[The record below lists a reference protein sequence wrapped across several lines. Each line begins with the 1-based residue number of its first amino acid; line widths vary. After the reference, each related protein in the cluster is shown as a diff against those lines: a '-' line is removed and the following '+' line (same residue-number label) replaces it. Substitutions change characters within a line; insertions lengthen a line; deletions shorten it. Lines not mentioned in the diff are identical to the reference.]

1 MLHFFPRLV
10 YYTVTKESASKFR
23 PVPAALVV
31 ANPHS
36 LLLKQVQSLR
46 QYRALVF
53 VSWGRRWSVSQ
64 WIYKVLVN
72 FLIVLSQ
79 AKIIW
84 EEGVSIKENVSSS
97 LPMDK
102 SMRDFRD

>member
-1 MLHFFPRLV
+1 M
-10 YYTVTKESASKFR
+10 
-23 PVPAALVV
+23 
-31 ANPHS
+31 
-36 LLLKQVQSLR
+36 
-46 QYRALVF
+46 
-53 VSWGRRWSVSQ
+53 
-64 WIYKVLVN
+64 LVN

-102 SMRDFRD
+102 SMRDFHD